1 MIQIDTIPKELQ
13 SIQPF
18 VRRFNELEAHNPVI
32 AYWSLYWAAQM
43 ALSSSHGV
51 SNECKDFLLSL
62 IEHLEDVSLENILFL
77 FLNVGEGFFSF
88 FFFLDYETNYVNV
101 SVVLTALW
109 RV

>member
-1 MIQIDTIPKELQ
+1 
-13 SIQPF
+13 
-18 VRRFNELEAHNPVI
+18 
-32 AYWSLYWAAQM
+32 M

-88 FFFLDYETNYVNV
+88 FFFGLRDQLCKCFCGTNR
-101 SVVLTALW
+101 SMACVVT
-109 RV
+109 